1 MRKPSRLLTTF
12 LCLPFLAGC
21 FTTSTIAVPRTAPE
35 REATALNGV
44 VVRQEGGGEEIVEFS
59 DIAEATWTPTSL
71 SIVGTVEGEA
81 APETRLFQIST
92 LAGLRVRQLDAG
104 KTSAIIGVVFVTAA
118 AIIASVVSGDAFE
131 N

>member
-1 MRKPSRLLTTF
+1 MRKPSRLVTTF

-35 REATALNGV
+35 REATELNGV

-71 SIVGTVEGEA
+71 SIVGVVEGEA

-104 KTSAIIGVVFVTAA
+104 KTSAIIGVVFVAAA